1 MDFSME
7 YEPKDQEFAL
17 EVRAWIKE
25 NIPKEYRPFRDAY
38 SITPEQW
45 EIRREIAR
53 RLGKKRWLLPGY
65 PAKYGGCDMDVAH
78 MIVLKKEFENAHIG
92 HPPHYDSAV
101 SLGAPAILA
110 TATEEQ
116 KKRFL
121 PPVLGGEW
129 HTWQLF
135 TEPEAGTDEANQ
147 QTNALRHER
156 DKEYFIINGQKIFV
170 GCYRGK
176 PDYFLLLTRSDLKAP
191 RHENLAMF
199 MCPAN
204 LPGITISQLDLYCA
218 DYVNSIQNVVSDNAP
233 GQKNQVFF
241 DDVRVHESYLIGGDH
256 DGWKV
261 ADATLLVEHGT
272 AGPQDGRTSS
282 EPRDARTPPENYM
295 LPKFLEECRSNP
307 NIAARLK
314 ENPLLMESLLNYY
327 IGNQIARLWQ
337 VRNFWHQTHAVRG
350 PGKGPQLTLFLKMF
364 GPVAGT
370 SLARVLGPYAVI
382 QDEEWAPLGGAYEVL
397 VRGSSLLAPSGT
409 PEAQKIIMA
418 RSLGIGR

>member
-7 YEPKDQEFAL
+7 YEPQDELFAQ
-17 EVRAWIKE
+17 EVREWIKD
-25 NIPKEYRPFRDAY
+25 NIPREYHLFRDAY

-65 PAKYGGCDMDVAH
+65 PYEYGGCDMDVSH
-78 MIVLKKEFENAHIG
+78 MVVLKKEFERARVA

-110 TATEEQ
+110 TGTEEQ

-121 PPVLGGEW
+121 PPVLAGEV

-156 DKEYFIINGQKIFV
+156 DKEYFVINGQKMFV
-170 GCYRGK
+170 GCWRGK
-176 PDYFLLLTRSDLKAP
+176 PDYFLLLTRSDLQAP
-191 RHENLAMF
+191 RHQNLAMF
-199 MCPAN
+199 MCPTN
-204 LPGITISQLDLYCA
+204 LPGITITKLDLYCA
-218 DYVNSIQNVVSDNAP
+218 DYVHSIQNIISDNAP

-241 DDVRVHESYLIGGDH
+241 DDVKVHQDYLIGGDH

-261 ADATLLVEHGT
+261 AEATLLVEHGT
-272 AGPQDGRTSS
+272 SG
-282 EPRDARTPPENYM
+282 PRDVRVPPENYM
-295 LPKFLEECRSNP
+295 LPAFIEECSNNP
-307 NIAARLK
+307 DIAARIK
-314 ENPLLMESLLNYY
+314 ENPLLLDNIAAYY
-327 IGNQIARLWQ
+327 ISNQIARLWQ
-337 VRNFWHQTHAVRG
+337 VRNFWQQTNMVRA
-350 PGKGPQLTLFLKMF
+350 PGRGPQLTLYQKYF
-364 GPVAGT
+364 GPAAAVNI
-370 SLARVLGPYAVI
+370 SRVLGPYALI
-382 QDEEWAPLGGAYEVL
+382 QDDERAPFAGAYEVL

-409 PEAQKIIMA
+409 PEAQKIIMG

>member
-7 YEPKDQEFAL
+7 YEPQDEAFAL
-17 EVRAWIKE
+17 EVRTWIKD

-65 PAKYGGCDMDVAH
+65 PYEYGGCNMALAN
-78 MIVLKKEFENAHIG
+78 MIVLKKEFEKAHVG
-92 HPPHYDSAV
+92 HPPHYDSGV
-101 SLGAPAILA
+101 SLGAPAIIA
-110 TATEEQ
+110 TASEEQ

-121 PPVLGGEW
+121 PHILSGEW

-147 QTNALRHER
+147 QTNAIR
-156 DKEYFIINGQKIFV
+156 DEHDPEYFVINGQKIFV

-176 PDYFLLLTRSDLKAP
+176 PDYFLLLTRSDTKAP

-199 MCPAN
+199 LCPAN
-204 LPGITISQLDLYCA
+204 LPGISIRQLDLYCA
-218 DYVNSIQNVVSDNAP
+218 DYVNSVQNIVSDNAP

-241 DDVRVHESYLIGGDH
+241 DDVRVHESYLLGGDH

-261 ADATLLVEHGT
+261 ADATLTVEHGGSVG
-272 AGPQDGRTSS
+272 A
-282 EPRDARTPPENYM
+282 RDVRTPPENYM
-295 LPKFLEECRSNP
+295 LPKFIEECQSNP
-307 NIAARLK
+307 NIAARVK

-327 IGNQIARLWQ
+327 IGNQIARLWGI
-337 VRNFWHQTHAVRG
+337 RNFWNGTHGVRAPGRG
-350 PGKGPQLTLFLKMF
+350 PQVTLFMKMF
-364 GPVAGT
+364 GPVAAT

-382 QDEEWAPLGGAYEVL
+382 QDEEWALLGGAYEVL

>member
-7 YEPKDQEFAL
+7 YEPQDEAFAV
-17 EVRAWIKE
+17 EVRQWIKN
-25 NIPKEYRPFRDAY
+25 NIPKEYKPFRDAY

-53 RLGKKRWLLPGY
+53 RLGKKCWLLPGY
-65 PAKYGGCDMDVAH
+65 PKEYGGCEMDIAH
-78 MIVLKKEFENAHIG
+78 MVVLKKELEKARIG

-121 PPVLGGEW
+121 PQILSGSV

-147 QTNALRHER
+147 QTTALRDPKDNH
-156 DKEYFIINGQKIFV
+156 YFIINGGKIFV

-199 MCPAN
+199 LCPAN
-204 LPGITISQLDLYCA
+204 LPGITINQLDLYCA
-218 DYVNSIQNVVSDNAP
+218 DYVQSIQNLVSDNAP

-241 DDVRVHESYLIGGDH
+241 DDVRVHEDYLIGGDH

-261 ADATLLVEHGT
+261 ADATLLVEHGGST
-272 AGPQDGRTSS
+272 G
-282 EPRDARTPPENYM
+282 PRDVRVPGENYM
-295 LPKFLEECRSNP
+295 LPKFIEECRSNP
-307 NIAARLK
+307 AIAQRLK
-314 ENPLLMESLLNYY
+314 ENPLLLDQLVTYY
-327 IGNQIARLWQ
+327 IGNQVARLWSM
-337 VRNFWHQTHAVRG
+337 RNFYYGTHSMRA
-350 PGKGPQLTLFLKMF
+350 PGRGPQLTLFTKYF
-364 GPVAGT
+364 GPTAAAAVIKI
-370 SLARVLGPYAVI
+370 LGPYGTI
-382 QDEEWAPLGGAYEVL
+382 QDEEWSPLSGGYEVL
-397 VRGSSLLAPSGT
+397 IRGSSLLAPSGT
-409 PEAQKIIMA
+409 PEAQKIIMG
-418 RSLGIGR
+418 RSLNIGR

>member
-7 YEPKDQEFAL
+7 YEPQDELFAQ
-17 EVRAWIKE
+17 EVREWIKE
-25 NIPKEYRPFRDAY
+25 NIPKEYHLFRDAY

-65 PAKYGGCDMDVAH
+65 PYEYGGCDMDVSH
-78 MIVLKKEFENAHIG
+78 MVVLKREFEKARIA

-110 TATEEQ
+110 TGTEEQ

-121 PPVLGGEW
+121 PPVLAGEV

-156 DKEYFIINGQKIFV
+156 DKEYFVINGQKMFV
-170 GCYRGK
+170 GCWRGK
-176 PDYFLLLTRSDLKAP
+176 PDYFLLLTRSDLQAP
-191 RHENLAMF
+191 RHQNLAMF

-204 LPGITISQLDLYCA
+204 LPGITITKLDLYCA
-218 DYVNSIQNVVSDNAP
+218 DYVHSIQNVISDNAP

-241 DDVRVHESYLIGGDH
+241 DDVRVHQDYLIGGDH

-261 ADATLLVEHGT
+261 AEATLLVEHGT
-272 AGPQDGRTSS
+272 AGP
-282 EPRDARTPPENYM
+282 RDVRTPPENYV
-295 LPKFLEECRSNP
+295 LPKFIEECSNNP
-307 NIAARLK
+307 DIAARIR
-314 ENPLLMESLLNYY
+314 ENPLLMDNVASYY
-327 IGNQIARLWQ
+327 ISNQVGRLWQ
-337 VRNFWHQTHAVRG
+337 IRNFWQQTNMVRA
-350 PGKGPQLTLFLKMF
+350 PGRGPQLTLYQKYF
-364 GPVAGT
+364 GPAAAMN
-370 SLARVLGPYAVI
+370 LARVLGPYALI
-382 QDEEWAPLGGAYEVL
+382 QDDERALLGGSYEAL
-397 VRGSSLLAPSGT
+397 IRGSSLLAPSGT